1 MRVVVAGSSGFLGH
15 HLVEA
20 LRGRGHE
27 VVRLVRHAAQAPDE
41 REWDPAEAR
50 LDPDHLADADVVVTL
65 SGTPTAG
72 NPHSA
77 TWRREL
83 RDSRV
88 ASTGLLARTI
98 ADLDGGARPAL
109 LAGNGISYYGDH
121 GDELLDESADSRGSA
136 LLTEVTRDWQAATHP
151 AEEAG
156 ARVVVLRTSP
166 VLDRESMPLKALA
179 PLARF
184 GLATRLGDGRQ
195 YFPMISLR
203 DWVGAVC
210 HLAET
215 DTVAGPVNLCCRTV
229 PTNAE
234 FTDALARHFG
244 RRALLVAPAPL
255 IKVGAGAMAPEVL
268 GSVRAVPAALQA
280 SGYEFLDPGVEE
292 VIESGL
298 ARAR

>member
-1 MRVVVAGSSGFLGH
+1 MRVVIAGSSGFLGQ
-15 HLVEA
+15 HLVDA
-20 LRGRGHE
+20 LRARDHE
-27 VVRLVRHAAQAPDE
+27 VVRLVRHTAEAPDE

-50 LDPDHLADADVVVTL
+50 LDPAHLEGADAVVCL

-88 ASTGLLARTI
+88 TSTGLLARTI
-98 ADLDGGARPAL
+98 ADLASPPAL

-121 GDELLDESADSRGSA
+121 GDQPLDESADSRGSA
-136 LLTEVTRDWQAATHP
+136 LLTEVTRDWQAATYP
-151 AEEAG
+151 ADQAG
-156 ARVVVLRTSP
+156 ARVAVLRTSP
-166 VLDRESMPLKALA
+166 VMDRESMPLKALA
-179 PLARF
+179 PLFRF
-184 GLATRLGDGRQ
+184 GLGARLGSGRQ

-210 HLAET
+210 HVAET
-215 DTVAGPVNLCCRTV
+215 PEVSGPVNLCCRTV

-234 FTDALARHFG
+234 FSDALARHYG
-244 RRALLVAPAPL
+244 RRALLAVPSPL
-255 IKVGAGAMAPEVL
+255 IKLGAGAMAPEVL
-268 GSVRAVPAALQA
+268 GSVRAVPAVLEE
-280 SGYEFLDPGVEE
+280 SGYPFLDPGVDE

-298 ARAR
+298 AGAR